1 LTPFQFNSR
10 LPATQF
16 GVSRIPL
23 AAEISHL
30 VGAHR
35 TTALKYKRNA
45 FIGRLRREIVIFHA
59 RMCVT
64 STSPLNH
71 GSDRRVCLSIL
82 RLSCSLDATVVGIV
96 TSHAETPALCA
107 VAIPSNAT
115 PVKMKLMPVRVP
127 TAHTAVDGKPNHK
140 SKPTITPA
148 IPLAIIH
155 PRPA

>member
-1 LTPFQFNSR
+1 M
-10 LPATQF
+10 
-16 GVSRIPL
+16 VL
-23 AAEISHL
+23 ASIRSFHMAKAFH

-64 STSPLNH
+64 STSPPNH

-82 RLSCSLDATVVGIV
+82 RLTCSLDATVVGIV

-127 TAHTAVDGKPNHK
+127 TAHTAVDGKPSHK

-155 PRPA
+155 PPPA